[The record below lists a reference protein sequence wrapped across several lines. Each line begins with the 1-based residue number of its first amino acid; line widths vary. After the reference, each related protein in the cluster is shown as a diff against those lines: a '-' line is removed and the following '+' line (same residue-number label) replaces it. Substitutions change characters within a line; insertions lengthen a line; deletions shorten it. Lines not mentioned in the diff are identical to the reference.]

1 MTWLVGIEGK
11 QSRRMAPYELAQT
24 SAPGSGR
31 AVVLGG
37 GLAGLLAA
45 RVLADWFEEVMI
57 IERHNSP
64 VGQQV
69 LPQVLSDAA
78 RTQLDQFF
86 KGLSSELVAHGAAIA
101 VPASRPNLT
110 TASPPRTKRAY
121 ARLQFTQRFA
131 QRHLSRRL
139 NSFDGVVM
147 LGGCDAVGLVSDRE
161 RCAGVHVL
169 PRSRSAAARTIPAD
183 LVIDAMGAG
192 SRLYPWV
199 DDLWRF
205 HVPSDQQMIT
215 RYASRLYQLTTG
227 SLPAATIIDLRA
239 AQPYC
244 AAVMAVENGQYVVT
258 IADPNIP
265 PCDSEEFDELLR
277 DLLPQQVAAALARGQ
292 PAGPVIMSASARIR
306 RRFDDADRLPPNVVA
321 GWVCG
326 GDGREESLW
335 RQ

>member
-1 MTWLVGIEGK
+1 MRAYSSPAIRATPPV
-11 QSRRMAPYELAQT
+11 AP
-24 SAPGSGR
+24 
-31 AVVLGG
+31 
-37 GLAGLLAA
+37 
-45 RVLADWFEEVMI
+45 
-57 IERHNSP
+57 
-64 VGQQV
+64 
-69 LPQVLSDAA
+69 
-78 RTQLDQFF
+78 
-86 KGLSSELVAHGAAIA
+86 SEL
-101 VPASRPNLT
+101 L
-110 TASPPRTKRAY
+110 
-121 ARLQFTQRFA
+121 
-131 QRHLSRRL
+131 
-139 NSFDGVVM
+139 DGMVM

-199 DDLWRF
+199 DDLWRIQ
-205 HVPSDQQMIT
+205 VPSDQQMIT
-215 RYASRLYQLTTG
+215 RYASRLYQLSAG
-227 SLPAATIIDLRA
+227 SLPAATIIALRS

-306 RRFDDADRLPPNVVA
+306 RRFDDADRLPRMSSPAGCVA
-321 GWVCG
+321 AMVAKSHCGGNEDGVVCG
-326 GDGREESLW
+326 WPYPTNEHASSHGSITHMGPGKCVGQARHVTAT
-335 RQ
+335 